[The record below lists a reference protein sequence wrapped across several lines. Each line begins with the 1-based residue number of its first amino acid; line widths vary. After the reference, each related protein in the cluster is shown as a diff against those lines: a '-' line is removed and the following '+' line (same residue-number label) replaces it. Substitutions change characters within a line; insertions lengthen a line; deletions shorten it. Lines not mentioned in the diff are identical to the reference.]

1 MLYMTLIEAIEARHS
16 VRKYKDEPIPEDI
29 LTVLRNRIREINNDA
44 GLHIQ
49 LVTDE
54 PKAFS
59 GLMAYGSF
67 SGVKNYF
74 VMAGKK
80 GNDLDGKIGYYGEQ
94 LVLLAQTLGLNT
106 CWAGLSY
113 SKIPGTY
120 ELEDGEKI
128 GCYIALGFGETQ
140 GKAHKSKEIKSVSN
154 ASDVTPEWFNKG
166 VEAALLAPTAI
177 NQQKF
182 YIEYLGFKDNSKLPK
197 VSARPLFSMAGYSKM
212 DLGIVKYHF
221 EIGAGKERF
230 EWG

>member
-1 MLYMTLIEAIEARHS
+1 
-16 VRKYKDEPIPEDI
+16 
-29 LTVLRNRIREINNDA
+29 
-44 GLHIQ
+44 
-49 LVTDE
+49 
-54 PKAFS
+54 
-59 GLMAYGSF
+59 
-67 SGVKNYF
+67 
-74 VMAGKK
+74 MAGKK
-80 GNDLDGKIGYYGEQ
+80 GNDLDEKIGYYGEQ

-128 GCYIALGFGETQ
+128 GCYIALGYGETQ

-154 ASDVTPEWFNKG
+154 ASEVTPEWFNKG

-221 EIGAGKERF
+221 EVGAGKESF

>member
-1 MLYMTLIEAIEARHS
+1 MTLTEAIKARHS
-16 VRKYKDEPIPEDI
+16 VRRYKEDPIPEE
-29 LTVLRNRIREINNDA
+29 VLAVLADKVRTINQEA
-44 GLHIQ
+44 GLHVQ

-54 PKAFS
+54 PKSFS

-80 GNDLDGKIGYYGEQ
+80 GGDLDEKIGYYGEQ

-120 ELEDGEKI
+120 ELADGEKI
-128 GCYIALGFGETQ
+128 DCYIALGYGQNQ
-140 GKAHKSKEIKSVSN
+140 GKEHKVKPVKEISN
-154 ASDVTPEWFNKG
+154 ASDLTPNWFKNG
-166 VEAALLAPTAI
+166 VEAAQLAPTAV

-182 YIEYLGFKDNSKLPK
+182 RLEYLGLQDGSPLPK
-197 VSARPLFSMAGYSKM
+197 VLA
-212 DLGIVKYHF
+212 
-221 EIGAGKERF
+221 
-230 EWG
+230 